1 MKYYLTPINN
11 TFLRVLNLKTL
22 TDANLV
28 INLIIYLS
36 NQIR

>member
-1 MKYYLTPINN
+1 MKYYLIPINN
-11 TFLRVLNLKTL
+11 IFLRVLNLKTL